1 MVNYQKYAKYVGMID
16 CETIFLLFVT
26 GECLAGKNTFGK
38 TIHVVI
44 YTCALLFTCNLFDQR

>member
-26 GECLAGKNTFGK
+26 GECLAGNNKFGK
-38 TIHVVI
+38 TIHGVI
-44 YTCALLFTCNLFDQR
+44 YVLLFTFNIFDPR